1 MRTKNNRNPKADDKE
16 LKKSV
21 LNNSIKVIAICSFL
35 SITPTSSAAVGA
47 DIASMLTTATANA
60 IALIKSEVAE
70 AAENIAHMTQSIG
83 TFSFNTVNNI
93 NNNMNTMLGSIKVAT
108 AQNAQSAQALA
119 EVQTQASQ
127 KLATARQTIHMQDQL
142 LKAMRKY
149 GGNAQ
154 GFKAC
159 VTVSENKGL
168 DSANEQAKITAAL
181 KETETLSATTLKT
194 NLNANTYDRLKLSE
208 TEFCAA
214 GNPSCKPS
222 SLPGGNVNGALLFT
236 ATEEGTKE
244 HLARTMF
251 RENVVGLN
259 MQGLNSTH
267 QISSP
272 SGQASYYQ
280 SNRMSALLSPAAY
293 SLAYIDA
300 QNTKTVERDGK
311 KYSPNELID
320 KTVSRYYG
328 GEESKEWQAS
338 MIAQEPRGLLVEA
351 ARLKGLSV
359 WLSNHTY
366 QQNLRK
372 EANLASIL
380 LATSTPLTEEVRDLG
395 NKAEA
400 RAIRSALP
408 LYD

>member
-1 MRTKNNRNPKADDKE
+1 MRTKKDKPE
-16 LKKSV
+16 KKVFKGSV
-21 LNNSIKVIAICSFL
+21 LGDSIKIITICTCLSF
-35 SITPTSSAAVGA
+35 TPTSSAAVGA
-47 DIASMLTTATANA
+47 DIASMISVATANA
-60 IALIKSEVAE
+60 VALIKEEVLE
-70 AAENIAHMTQSIG
+70 AAKNIAHMTKSIG
-83 TFSFNTVNNI
+83 TFSFNTVTGITHNT
-93 NNNMNTMLGSIKVAT
+93 NTMLGSIKVAT

-159 VTVSENKGL
+159 VTVAENKGL
-168 DSANEQAKITAAL
+168 DTANEHAKIAAAL
-181 KETETLSATTLKT
+181 KETETLSATTLKS
-194 NLNANTYDRLKLSE
+194 NLNSNIYDNLKLSE

-214 GNPSCKPS
+214 GNPSCTPS
-222 SLPGGNVNGALLFT
+222 NLPGGNVNGALLFI
-236 ATEEGTKE
+236 AAEEGSKE
-244 HLARTMF
+244 QLARNMF
-251 RENVVGLN
+251 RQNIVGLN
-259 MQGLNSTH
+259 MQGLNSTA
-267 QISSP
+267 QIASP
-272 SGQASYYQ
+272 NGQASYQQ

-300 QNTKTVERDGK
+300 QNTKSIERDGQ

-320 KTVSRYYG
+320 KTVGRYYG
-328 GEESKEWQAS
+328 GADSKEWQAS
-338 MIAQEPRGLLVEA
+338 MIAQEPRGLLVET

-359 WLSNHTY
+359 WLNNHTY

-372 EANLASIL
+372 EANLAAIL
-380 LATSTPLTEEVRDLG
+380 LATATPLSEEVRDLG
-395 NKAEA
+395 NKTEA

-408 LYD
+408 LFD